1 MFKPLFFSTHCHR
14 KHSHKD
20 IFTFFCFL
28 SEDICKIGAAMAGWG
43 EHNCKESHN
52 SIRWEYPNVEMLQWE
67 NTKVSKQSN
76 IHMFKHQSDWYSN
89 MIFQYSSIKRLKYSN
104 AVGKFV
110 ATLTIGKKVQVETGA
125 SWVRMR
131 LTTTT
136 TTTIILLLLLL
147 VTMSESRWK
156 QQQ

>member
-28 SEDICKIGAAMAGWG
+28 SEDICKIGAAVAGLGNIIAKNLTTASDENIQMWKCFN
-43 EHNCKESHN
+43 EKTSK
-52 SIRWEYPNVEMLQWE
+52 YPNNQIFIC
-67 NTKVSKQSN
+67 SN
-76 IHMFKHQSDWYSN
+76 IKVNSN
-89 MIFQYSSIKRLKYSN
+89 MIFQYSSIKILTYSN
-104 AVGKFV
+104 AVGRSL

-136 TTTIILLLLLL
+136 TTTIILSLLLL